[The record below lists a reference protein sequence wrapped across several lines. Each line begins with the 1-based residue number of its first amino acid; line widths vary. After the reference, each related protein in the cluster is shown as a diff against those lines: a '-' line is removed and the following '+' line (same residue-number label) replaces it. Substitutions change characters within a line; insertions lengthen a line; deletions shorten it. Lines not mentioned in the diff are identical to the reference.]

1 MGREVAKERRVGLHV
16 MNNKSYDYPLVGG
29 FSVSASDRILAAS
42 IATHLHLA
50 FYYCNS
56 VICITDYLKLCSP
69 NTRQRRMRVKNIGGG
84 GAEYH
89 VAVRRRQGGG
99 CGKGD
104 VPPPTKS
111 MKKILL
117 AYT

>member
-84 GAEYH
+84 GLSTTLLLGDGKAEGVGREMYPLP
-89 VAVRRRQGGG
+89 RR
-99 CGKGD
+99 
-104 VPPPTKS
+104 
-111 MKKILL
+111 
-117 AYT
+117 A